1 MYHDL
6 QNSLYHYSYLNTSR
20 NAEEHFC
27 LGLFNVNSV
36 FPVKW
41 LNSVISNHNNYRW
54 ISTDIGNTCLICS
67 WYWIGKKIM
76 NGITHP

>member
-1 MYHDL
+1 MNHTKSNVSGPSK
-6 QNSLYHYSYLNTSR
+6 QFVSLFISEHSR

-36 FPVKW
+36 FHVKW

-54 ISTDIGNTCLICS
+54 IGIDIGNMCLICS
-67 WYWIGKKIM
+67 WY
-76 NGITHP
+76 